1 MKKTILTA
9 MFAGLI
15 GYMPCAFGILINA
28 GNLQKKFTP
37 EDATRLN
44 YMNSGFGVSATRGPV
59 EVKLYKDDTNS
70 EFYFT
75 TLQLNNNGDVLPVL
89 TCEDVSLTMS
99 SFTKIQGVLNATN
112 TDITTTYLRIS
123 MGGELNMD
131 GGKLT
136 LTQSTNDVT
145 YRIYSKMNLN
155 NVEFSSVGSIVASTA
170 SGEPSSGNITFSGNT
185 SFTGTELI
193 ATNGCSIS
201 VLDSSTVDVNSLDA
215 DSFTVSSNSKISV
228 ASAADI
234 SIDDLNVVLS
244 ESGALDFSDIFSADS
259 GETIVFSAEQ
269 NISVYDG
276 SGHIYEDVLF
286 SYDESGN
293 ITGITAVPEPATY
306 AAIFGVLVLAFAA
319 YRRRG

>member
-1 MKKTILTA
+1 MKRSILTVI
-9 MFAGLI
+9 FVGLM

-28 GNLQKKFTP
+28 GNLQKEFTP

-44 YMNSGFGVSATRGPV
+44 YMNSGFGASANRGPV
-59 EVKLYKDDTNS
+59 EVKLYRGDSNG

-75 TLQLNNNGDVLPVL
+75 TLELNNNGDVLPVL

-99 SFTKIQGVLNATN
+99 SYTKIQGVLNATN

-131 GGKLT
+131 GGT
-136 LTQSTNDVT
+136 LALSQSTDDVT
-145 YRIYSKMNLN
+145 FRIYSKMNLN
-155 NVEFSSVGSIVASTA
+155 NVEFSSVGSVVASTA
-170 SGEPSSGNITFSGNT
+170 SGEPSFGNITFSGNT

-201 VLDSSTVDVNSLDA
+201 VLDNSTVDVNSLDA
-215 DSFTVSSNSKISV
+215 ASFTVSSNSKISV
-228 ASAADI
+228 NSAADI
-234 SIDDLNVVLS
+234 SVDDLNVVLN
-244 ESGALDFSDIFSADS
+244 ESGALAFSDIFSADN

-276 SGHIYEDVLF
+276 SGHLYEDVLF
-286 SYDESGN
+286 SYDENGN
-293 ITGITAVPEPATY
+293 ITGITAVPEPSTY
-306 AAIFGVLVLAFAA
+306 AAIFGVLALAFAS
-319 YRRRG
+319 YRKRR

>member
-9 MFAGLI
+9 MVAGLM
-15 GYMPCAFGILINA
+15 GYVPCAFGLLINA
-28 GNLQKKFTP
+28 SMLQKEFTS

-44 YMNSGFGVSATRGPV
+44 YMNAGFGVSASRGPV
-59 EVKLYKDDTNS
+59 EVKLYKGNS
-70 EFYFT
+70 DGEFYFT
-75 TLQLNNNGDVLPVL
+75 TLGLNNNGDVLPVL

-112 TDITTTYLRIS
+112 TDITTTYLRLS

-131 GGKLT
+131 GGTLN
-136 LTQSTNDVT
+136 LTQSTSDAT
-145 YRIYSKMNLN
+145 FRIYSKMNLN
-155 NVEFSSVGSIVASTA
+155 NVVFSSVGSVIASTA
-170 SGEPSSGNITFSGNT
+170 SGEPSSGNIIFSGST

-193 ATNGCSIS
+193 ARSGCSIS
-201 VLDSSTVDVNSLDA
+201 VLDNSTVDVNSLDA
-215 DSFTVSSNSKISV
+215 ASFTVSSNSKISV
-228 ASAADI
+228 DSVADI

-244 ESGALDFSDIFSADS
+244 ESGALDFSDIFSADN

-276 SGHIYEDVLF
+276 SGHLYEDVLF

-293 ITGITAVPEPATY
+293 IIGITAVPEPSTY
-306 AAIFGVLVLAFAA
+306 AVIFGAFALAFAA

>member
-28 GNLQKKFTP
+28 GNLQKEFTP

-259 GETIVFSAEQ
+259 GETIVFSAKQ